1 MIIPEQIKRREST
14 KKLKSNLNLKYLFH
28 KNNEKII
35 TEDLCILSFIT
46 NNNDKKYSG
55 KTLLSES
62 APDLNKYEPF
72 MITKYNEDF
81 NSSLSF
87 ISEFNLEENENKL
100 DNTFHSSD
108 NEYNDIEQIEIK
120 AKSSKLVYN
129 QKFDDERSLDLEKE
143 WKDIKDFLSNK
154 RL

>member
-1 MIIPEQIKRREST
+1 MSFSLENIPKKNKLLKEMDMIIPEQIKRREST

-72 MITKYNEDF
+72 MI
-81 NSSLSF
+81 
-87 ISEFNLEENENKL
+87 
-100 DNTFHSSD
+100 
-108 NEYNDIEQIEIK
+108 
-120 AKSSKLVYN
+120 
-129 QKFDDERSLDLEKE
+129 
-143 WKDIKDFLSNK
+143 
-154 RL
+154 